1 MKTAKQIGI
10 ALTASALMFSVSAQA
25 ATRSATAIPAT
36 TSVQGVE
43 LARTAAPTADE
54 SQLEG
59 EGEGGILLALLAA
72 AAVIAGIVLAA
83 SGNDS
88 PG

>member
-1 MKTAKQIGI
+1 MKTVKQIGI

-59 EGEGGILLALLAA
+59 EGGILLALLAA